1 MGSQFANAWPLVAAI
16 APLWP
21 EKKWGGT
28 SWFWSYDIVIADK
41 KANSEGLQF
50 VDLVARPIGLS
61 IVYPNQSNRALKILE
76 KKFHKSSERVNA
88 ERDFIV
94 YP

>member
-1 MGSQFANAWPLVAAI
+1 MGRTKQKVLPF
-16 APLWP
+16 
-21 EKKWGGT
+21 
-28 SWFWSYDIVIADK
+28 DIVIADK

-50 VDLVARPIGLS
+50 ADLVARPIGLS
-61 IVYPNQSNRALKILE
+61 VIYPNQSNRALKILE
-76 KKFHKSSERVNA
+76 KKFQKKNERGNS